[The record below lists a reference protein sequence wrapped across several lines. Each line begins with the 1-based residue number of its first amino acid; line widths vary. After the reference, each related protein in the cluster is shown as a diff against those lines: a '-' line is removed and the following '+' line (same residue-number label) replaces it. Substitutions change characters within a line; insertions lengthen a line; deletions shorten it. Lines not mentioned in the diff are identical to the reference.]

1 MSLLLI
7 HPSLINLES
16 EKNEFATLDFEVKK
30 LEEMLKP
37 FLSELE
43 TKRKQRDLMALVF
56 NPHIVISEVN
66 TPSMG
71 HSYLGKVRI
80 PARTIYNG
88 SEKPLFLNFSLGKVE
103 NYVSKSDPKLI
114 DLAREKAS
122 DIIRRKI
129 FKLFS

>member
-1 MSLLLI
+1 MY
-7 HPSLINLES
+7 LES

>member
-43 TKRKQRDLMALVF
+43 TKRKQRDLLALVF

-88 SEKPLFLNFSLGKVE
+88 SEKPLFLNFSLGKVD